1 MTQESRLVITIDS
14 RNAERNARNLGNELD
29 SIEKKGDFASKSMDS
44 VSVATRALAGHM
56 AGLVTIGTAV
66 SKMKFTEESKN
77 TYIQNLKNEGHSDDS
92 DIVRHVNRQFS
103 MHVNDFKGSE

>member
-1 MTQESRLVITIDS
+1 MLIFLHSFDGDEVINSLVGNLVSYLAQKEIID
-14 RNAERNARNLGNELD
+14 LD
-29 SIEKKGDFASKSMDS
+29 DY
-44 VSVATRALAGHM
+44 L
-56 AGLVTIGTAV
+56 
-66 SKMKFTEESKN
+66 KFTEESKN